1 MSELRRWPKR
11 PLGEVATLQR
21 GFDLPA
27 QVRIPGDYP
36 VFAANGPHG
45 SHSVAKCRGPGVVT
59 GRSGTI
65 GKVHFIEGDYW
76 PLNTSL
82 YVRDFHGN
90 DPKWVFYLLAAF
102 RLERFSE
109 GAGVPTLN
117 RNLVHGE
124 LVQCPPLAEQRRIA
138 AMLDKADAIRRK
150 RREALML
157 TDEFLRSAFLD
168 LFGDPVT
175 NPKGWNKARLEELT
189 TKIGSGSTPLGG
201 ESVYQNEGLSFIRSM
216 NVYDGRFLY
225 DDLAHIDE
233 VQAKRLTNV
242 EVSRNDLLINITG
255 ASVAR
260 TCLVP
265 NDVLPARVNQHV
277 TIVRCGSDLV
287 PEFLEAQM
295 ISVSVKALLL
305 RIGASMG
312 ATRQAI
318 TKSQLEDFKVIA
330 PPKVEQERFKE
341 IASVVRRQHQKEEL
355 MYADT
360 ETLFG
365 SLQQRA
371 FNGELAAT

>member
-1 MSELRRWPKR
+1 
-11 PLGEVATLQR
+11 
-21 GFDLPA
+21 
-27 QVRIPGDYP
+27 
-36 VFAANGPHG
+36 
-45 SHSVAKCRGPGVVT
+45 
-59 GRSGTI
+59 
-65 GKVHFIEGDYW
+65 
-76 PLNTSL
+76 
-82 YVRDFHGN
+82 
-90 DPKWVFYLLAAF
+90 
-102 RLERFSE
+102 
-109 GAGVPTLN
+109 
-117 RNLVHGE
+117 
-124 LVQCPPLAEQRRIA
+124 
-138 AMLDKADAIRRK
+138 MLDKADAIRRK

-201 ESVYQNEGLSFIRSM
+201 ESVYQKEGLSFIRSM